1 MNKLK
6 KQLLILYL
14 ALGSTLV
21 GCGSV
26 KNIKR
31 DGGDETSI
39 LADIPEVYYDDD
51 LDSTTTISDLNNLY
65 SLNISPKDTS
75 SLEFIENCT
84 NIHTLCID
92 NSNCTYEDWDFLSI
106 QLNNIDFKNFKNLE
120 NVCLTLYLYG
130 SPITFDEDNFKFLK
144 DIPNLKQLNII
155 SNWIDRDFLES
166 FDKLEELSVFSTCNN
181 LNIDYKKLKNLKKL
195 DFSFLEPYSLAVN
208 LTKEDLEYFD
218 SKGIEVI
225 FDDDSYCSKI
235 IDIDDKLNSILDE
248 IDIQDTD
255 SDKEKLRK
263 ISLYIVDNLEYDK
276 DISKKL
282 EQNEDTGSDDFYKD
296 GFLYGALEKESQ
308 ICGNY
313 SALLHALGN
322 RSGLEIYDVGSL
334 EHAWNMV
341 RIDEEYYIVD
351 LTFVDYYQELKD
363 ILRNGNISDM
373 DYYLK
378 DIDEELKENNDYF
391 TLDVKEEVIKESDTY
406 VKKLNLCNYFKNN
419 K

>member
-14 ALGSTLV
+14 ALSSTLV

-26 KNIKR
+26 RSIKQESSE
-31 DGGDETSI
+31 ETSI
-39 LADIPEVYYDDD
+39 LAEIPEAYYDDD

-65 SLNISPKDTS
+65 SLDISPKDTS
-75 SLEFIENCT
+75 SLDFIDNCI
-84 NIHTLCID
+84 NIHSLCID
-92 NSNCTYEDWDFLSI
+92 NSNCTYEDWDCLSN
-106 QLNNIDFKNFKNLE
+106 QLNKIDFKKFNNLE
-120 NVCLTLYLYG
+120 NVWLTLYSYG
-130 SPITFDEDNFKFLK
+130 SPITFDEDNFKFLE

-155 SNWIDRDFLES
+155 SNWIDKDFLES
-166 FDKLEELSVFSTCNN
+166 FENIEELSVFSTCNN
-181 LNIDYKKLKNLKKL
+181 LNIDYKKLKNLKKI
-195 DFSFLEPYSLAVN
+195 DFSFLEPYSLAIN
-208 LTKEDLEYFD
+208 LTKEDLDYF
-218 SKGIEVI
+218 KNNGIEVV
-225 FDDDSYCSKI
+225 FDDDSYFSKI
-235 IDIDDKLNSILDE
+235 IDINNKLNIMLDE
-248 IDIQDTD
+248 IGIQDTD

-263 ISLYIVDNLEYDK
+263 ISLYIVDNLEYDR

-296 GFLYGALEKESQ
+296 GFLYGALEKKSQ

-322 RSGLEIYDVGSL
+322 RVGLEIYDVGSN
-334 EHAWNMV
+334 EHAWNMI

-378 DIDEELKENNDYF
+378 DIDEELKENSDYF

-406 VKKLNLCNYFKNN
+406 VKKLNAYNYFKNN